1 LRRDFPEFFLQ
12 SRRVSDHNLAMDSRA
27 SHRHAFTLIELLVVI
42 AIIGILIALLL
53 PAVQKVR
60 ESANRARC
68 QNNLKQLGLA
78 CQTYHDSFH
87 SFPPGNRNAGGDKG
101 SWLFMVLPYIEQGNL
116 YKQVIT
122 LRDGS
127 GRTYDQP
134 GWTMHVAVTAG
145 ILPHKLPFSR
155 CPSDSFDLDNGK
167 YCNYVGSSGPQCNYG
182 NCGYDIFQR
191 YCNGQDAPDVP
202 PPLNTY
208 PGYGPSMSWGDTTNA
223 ALVRGMFARGR
234 GGDGPAIRIADV
246 SDGTTNTILIGET
259 LPKECEFQRFGY
271 DYGWAG
277 YNTVSQGQ
285 TIQTINYPILDT
297 DRTTFTS
304 DCSIGCPNG
313 DPRNCIMNWHITW
326 GFKSKHT
333 NGVNFVFVDGSVHFV
348 HQNIDHQTYQY
359 LGCRH
364 DGQSVNFP

>member
-1 LRRDFPEFFLQ
+1 
-12 SRRVSDHNLAMDSRA
+12 MDSRA